1 MVKYL
6 ATKTDKTFLVLRS
19 EKLWKEVFGEEIWN
33 KLENEGRMVTK
44 GHKGMS
50 QKISR
55 GNLKKDNGFD
65 KLVNI
70 LKV

>member
-33 KLENEGRMVTK
+33 RLE
-44 GHKGMS
+44 H
-50 QKISR
+50 
-55 GNLKKDNGFD
+55 
-65 KLVNI
+65 
-70 LKV
+70 